1 MPNENIISVDKAKQ
15 ELEQHALWL
24 KFHWA
29 DNDDNSVN
37 DAAVDKPWW
46 VFINAKTRKNLKT
59 AVRFTLDAVDDF
71 VIVGLNLLGPDC
83 VLKVRDYIIELLA
96 SVYDCVMAKVKLPL
110 WLRPVSSVIRRVV
123 LEILLP
129 LLLDYFLY
137 KYTSGVFKR
146 V

>member
-1 MPNENIISVDKAKQ
+1 MTTENVVSVEQAKK
-15 ELEQHALWL
+15 ELEQHAEWL

-46 VFINAKTRKNLKT
+46 VFINAKTRTNLKT
-59 AVRFTLDAVDDF
+59 AVRFTLDSVDDF
-71 VIVGLNLLGPDC
+71 VIVGLNLLGQDG
-83 VLKVRDYIIELLA
+83 VTKVRDYIIELLG
-96 SVYDCVMAKVKLPL
+96 SMYDCVMEKVKLPM
-110 WLRPVSSVIRRVV
+110 WLRPVSSVIRKVT

-146 V
+146 

>member
-1 MPNENIISVDKAKQ
+1 MPNENIVSVDKAKQ

-29 DNDDNSVN
+29 DNDDNSV
-37 DAAVDKPWW
+37 DDMAVDKPWW
-46 VFINAKTRKNLKT
+46 VFINAKTRTNLKT
-59 AVRFTLDAVDDF
+59 AVRFTLDSVDDF
-71 VIVGLNLLGPDC
+71 VIVGLNLLGQDG
-83 VLKVRDYIIELLA
+83 VTKVRDYIIELLG
-96 SVYDCVMAKVKLPL
+96 SMYDCVMEKVKLPM
-110 WLRPVSSVIRRVV
+110 WLRPVSSVIRKVT

-146 V
+146 